1 MCAYHLPLMD
11 RLLGLAATIG
21 ANPSDSEEMRLRKAL
36 LVLLA
41 LLISLLA
48 VGWGL
53 IYIIFGEPLGG
64 AIPLSYTVLSLASV
78 VLFTLTRR
86 YDWFR
91 FAQLGLMLVLPFVLM
106 VVLGGFVLSSVVA
119 AWAFVAPLGA
129 LAFASPR
136 EALRWFGAY
145 LILVVLTG
153 TLGGA
158 VRTANNLPTGLVD
171 AMFILNI
178 VGVSVIV
185 FIALYVFVRER
196 DRAFTVVQRLFGQY
210 LSPQIAR
217 ALISDPRKA
226 QLGGDIRDVTALF
239 ADLEGFTPFTESRPP
254 RETVAALNRYFTA
267 VVPVI
272 FANGGTIIQ
281 FAGDAIV
288 AVWNAPVEQPRHALT
303 AARAALAMQAAIEG
317 IVREDATLPRFRVG
331 IATGAALVGN
341 VGSEEFHNYVA
352 HGDAVNLAARLQTGA
367 KAGQVVISGP
377 TYALIRDAAAVRPLG
392 RFTVKGKVEEVEAF
406 LLEGLR
412 V

>member
-196 DRAFTVVQRLFGQY
+196 DRAFAVVQRLFGQY

-303 AARAALAMQAAIEG
+303 AARAALAMQVAIEG

>member
-1 MCAYHLPLMD
+1 M
-11 RLLGLAATIG
+11 
-21 ANPSDSEEMRLRKAL
+21 
-36 LVLLA
+36 
-41 LLISLLA
+41 
-48 VGWGL
+48 
-53 IYIIFGEPLGG
+53 
-64 AIPLSYTVLSLASV
+64 
-78 VLFTLTRR
+78 
-86 YDWFR
+86 
-91 FAQLGLMLVLPFVLM
+91 
-106 VVLGGFVLSSVVA
+106 
-119 AWAFVAPLGA
+119 
-129 LAFASPR
+129 
-136 EALRWFGAY
+136 
-145 LILVVLTG
+145 VLTG

-178 VGVSVIV
+178 AGVSIIV

-217 ALISDPRKA
+217 ALISDPRQA

-254 RETVAALNRYFTA
+254 RETVAVLNRYFTA

-272 FANGGTIIQ
+272 FASGGTIIQ

-377 TYALIRDAAAVRPLG
+377 TYALIRDAAAVQPLG
-392 RFTVKGKVEEVEAF
+392 RLTVKGKSEEVEAF

>member
-178 VGVSVIV
+178 AGVSIIV

-217 ALISDPRKA
+217 ALISDPRQA

-303 AARAALAMQAAIEG
+303 AARAALAMQVAIEG